1 LNQYKGKGGEVIDKH
16 IKILQDIY
24 QDIYQDVPQLI
35 IINNQHPVQAE
46 HHFKISRCYKT
57 KLIMWKKHWKCYNYL
72 LRPYHFYLQVIIKP
86 FKKMEKKIEYIGMT
100 LHINFCSRD
109 IIQISVI
116 EEYLSKSI

>member
-1 LNQYKGKGGEVIDKH
+1 LDQYKGKEGEAIDKH

-57 KLIMWKKHWKCYNYL
+57 N
-72 LRPYHFYLQVIIKP
+72 
-86 FKKMEKKIEYIGMT
+86 
-100 LHINFCSRD
+100 
-109 IIQISVI
+109 
-116 EEYLSKSI
+116 